1 MPGYGEGHAPARTSK
16 ESSAAQ
22 RIASSRSSLCG
33 PFYGRVS
40 RRPALHWRLEA
51 GGQSETPE
59 KRVLPAV
66 TAGLVSCAARERIT
80 SECGTVL
87 YSVVSS

>member
-16 ESSAAQ
+16 ESSASHRLAL
-22 RIASSRSSLCG
+22 RSVDPSTAGSRGVQHFSG
-33 PFYGRVS
+33 G
-40 RRPALHWRLEA
+40 WRLEA

-59 KRVLPAV
+59 KSVLPAV

-80 SECGTVL
+80 SECGTVCRR
-87 YSVVSS
+87 YSVVS